1 MRLLAIILF
10 SLLLAGCDTMYGIY
24 RRAPVPAVPDMA
36 AIQARIE
43 SYPEIEKVE
52 YKQFGSGSQPITLTG
67 LKKEDEIFQIHYVGG
82 SSVRGY
88 LVFERDYKG
97 RVTYRQYLMSMNRRV
112 PQEWVDATWP
122 VMKKIEAD
130 LIALF
135 GLSGITEKLESGYHG
150 GEDPDRR
157 PIQPLQ
163 GTPGTVSSSST
174 EPEARRP

>member
-1 MRLLAIILF
+1 
-10 SLLLAGCDTMYGIY
+10 MYGIY
-24 RRAPVPAVPDMA
+24 RRAPVPTVPDMA
-36 AIQARIE
+36 AIKARIE

-52 YKQFGSGSQPITLTG
+52 FKQFGSGSRPITLTG

-82 SSVRGY
+82 TSVRGY

-130 LIALF
+130 LISLF
-135 GLSGITEKLESGYHG
+135 GLSGITEKLEAGYHG
-150 GEDPDRR
+150 GEDPERR
-157 PIQPLQ
+157 PIQSTTDNSVGL
-163 GTPGTVSSSST
+163 TPHSVSD
-174 EPEARRP
+174 R